1 MGRAMGRLLA
11 ALILSLAFAVPAFAL
26 VDPAERL
33 ADPAQEVRARA
44 ISKNLRC
51 MVCQNQSIDDSDAEL
66 AGDLRR
72 VVRDRIEAGD
82 TDEEVYDFVVA
93 RYGDF
98 VLMTPRFGPA
108 TWALW
113 LGPALVLL
121 LGGGAVLLVI
131 RRHRARP
138 AQRGLSPE
146 EEAHVAALLEKDEN
160 SGDLR

>member
-1 MGRAMGRLLA
+1 MRRLLA
-11 ALILSLAFAVPAFAL
+11 SLILSLTLVMPAFAL

-33 ADPAQEVRARA
+33 ADPVQEERARA

-66 AGDLRR
+66 AGDLRA

-82 TDEEVYDFVVA
+82 TDEEVYDYVVA

-121 LGGGAVLLVI
+121 IGGGVVLFVI
-131 RRHRARP
+131 RRHRTRP
-138 AQRGLSPE
+138 VESGLSAE
-146 EEAHVAALLEKDEN
+146 EEARLATLLESDDN
-160 SGDLR
+160 SRDPG

>member
-1 MGRAMGRLLA
+1 MRRLLA
-11 ALILSLAFAVPAFAL
+11 SLALSLALVTPAVAL

-33 ADPAQEVRARA
+33 ADPVQEERARN

-66 AGDLRR
+66 AGDLRA
-72 VVRDRIEAGD
+72 VVRDRIKAGD
-82 TDEEVYDFVVA
+82 TDEEVYDYVVA

-108 TWALW
+108 TWLLW

-121 LGGGAVLLVI
+121 IGGAVVLLVI
-131 RRHRARP
+131 RRHRTRP
-138 AQRGLSPE
+138 LVTDLSPA
-146 EEAHVAALLEKDEN
+146 EEARLARLLEDDKN
-160 SGDLR
+160 SHGLH